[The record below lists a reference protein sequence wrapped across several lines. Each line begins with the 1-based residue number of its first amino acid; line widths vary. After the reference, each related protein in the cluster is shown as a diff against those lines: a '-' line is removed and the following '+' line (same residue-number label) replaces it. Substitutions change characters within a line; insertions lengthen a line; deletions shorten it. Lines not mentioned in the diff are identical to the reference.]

1 MSEIKLNNVFVWV
14 TIMPLSNSNGLVD
27 ELAVHK
33 LSETSKNTFHD
44 SFTNINGYC
53 LSWWKRK
60 FTSQVNII
68 SFFIFTCAWKIH
80 NTYHCL
86 ELEYKRITVS

>member
-1 MSEIKLNNVFVWV
+1 MSKIKLNNVFVWV

-44 SFTNINGYC
+44 SFTKW
-53 LSWWKRK
+53 LL
-60 FTSQVNII
+60 
-68 SFFIFTCAWKIH
+68 FIMMEKKI
-80 NTYHCL
+80 C
-86 ELEYKRITVS
+86 

>member
-44 SFTNINGYC
+44 SFTK
-53 LSWWKRK
+53 LL
-60 FTSQVNII
+60 
-68 SFFIFTCAWKIH
+68 FILMEKKI
-80 NTYHCL
+80 YW
-86 ELEYKRITVS
+86 SS

>member
-33 LSETSKNTFHD
+33 LSETCKNTFHD
-44 SFTNINGYC
+44 SFTKW
-53 LSWWKRK
+53 LL
-60 FTSQVNII
+60 
-68 SFFIFTCAWKIH
+68 FIMMEKKI
-80 NTYHCL
+80 Y
-86 ELEYKRITVS
+86 